1 MIYLILSILSS
12 LSILIIFKVTE
23 KYDIKVIHPII
34 INYFVATALGYF
46 SSGLGPKE
54 IISIPTS
61 WIWPALVIGSIYVF
75 TFFLI
80 GYSTRKA
87 GMALT
92 TIASKMSFV
101 FPMIFSILIDPLDG
115 YSNIKLILLLMTIGA
130 VFLSVYKKRVK
141 AIDSLFIIFLP
152 FILFILMGL
161 ADSLVK
167 LAQNSFVKDP
177 SQSSLFSFIIFLF
190 ASFWG
195 IILIFLQKNKKE
207 VFQPKVLITGLILGI
222 CNFGSLYFLINAL
235 NALKV
240 NNSLVF
246 ALNNMG
252 VVLFSIILALFFF
265 KEKVTKL
272 NKVGIILS
280 IITFI
285 AIMLVLENHFAFNSL
300 QFFFLD

>member
-285 AIMLVLENHFAFNSL
+285 AIMLVL
-300 QFFFLD
+300 